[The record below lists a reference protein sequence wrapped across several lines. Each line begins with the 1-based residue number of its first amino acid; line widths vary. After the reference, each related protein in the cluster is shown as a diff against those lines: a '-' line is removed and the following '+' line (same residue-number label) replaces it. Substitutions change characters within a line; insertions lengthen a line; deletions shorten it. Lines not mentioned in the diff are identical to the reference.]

1 MKVRYLGGGNDIT
14 GFTHGRVYELLMSY
28 SVERPDKT
36 ESGEVAIVDNTGD
49 WYSYCID
56 RFEPVDDDAVDLTG
70 EDAPPVIKVPNDDEE
85 YRNFI
90 NAKMK
95 TVHEKLASEGRGEGE
110 ASDYMDSLTTPDIEF
125 ITSEFG
131 LSRKD
136 LYAMTKTEA
145 HNLFLAIRR
154 GFLEEVEKRKG
165 RGDEYISERGLRFS
179 EVGMRMQF
187 FTDIP
192 KDEQI

>member
-1 MKVRYLGGGNDIT
+1 MKVRYVGGGSDIT
-14 GFTHGRVYELLMSY
+14 GFTHGRVYELVMSY
-28 SVERPDKT
+28 SVERSDKT

-56 RFEPVDDDAVDLTG
+56 CFEPVDDDAVDLTG
-70 EDAPPVIKVPNDDEE
+70 EDAPPVIKVPKDDEE
-85 YRNFI
+85 YRDFI

-95 TVHEKLASEGRGEGE
+95 IVHEKLASEGRGEGE
-110 ASDYMDSLTTPDIEF
+110 AADYMDSLTTPDIEF

-136 LYAMTKTEA
+136 LYAMTKSEA
-145 HNLFLAIRR
+145 HSLFLAIRQ
-154 GFLEEVEKRKG
+154 GFLEELKKRNE
-165 RGDEYISERGLRFS
+165 RGDEYISERGQRFS

-187 FTDIP
+187 YADIP
-192 KDEQI
+192 EDEQI